1 VKLRATLP
9 AGVQALLFGSA
20 ARLRK
25 LEAELSAELEARGF
39 REAVLPMVD
48 YFAPYEPLLAPAARA
63 ELYRFADRD
72 GELLALRSDF
82 TPMLARLLAPHLA
95 ALELPLKLF
104 YRGDVV
110 RCPERGA
117 QSEVEQHQIGG
128 ELLGSEGEGPALERE
143 AALAC
148 ARLLALATGGRAHLV
163 LGFAGVLDDLLV
175 AAVGRERAPELA
187 RAVARRERGAAR
199 LGASSPTAGTASGG
213 AAAAGAV
220 AVQTAIGEIL
230 DQGSPR
236 AGEALGVRG
245 AAALARLEELRR
257 ELARLEPTVAVTI
270 DLAEFADFS
279 TLAIAAATGESGG
292 RDFRSYYDGLVLR
305 AYLPGRARPVASG
318 GRYDALFRK
327 LGAEVAAVGFSI
339 RLDALTEPRIQE
351 ELS

>member
-1 VKLRATLP
+1 MKLRANLP

-39 REAVLPMVD
+39 SEAVLPMLD

-82 TPMLARLLAPHLA
+82 TPLLARLLAPHLA
-95 ALELPLKLF
+95 ALELPLRLF

-117 QSEVEQHQIGG
+117 RSEVEQHQLGG
-128 ELLGSEGEGPALERE
+128 ELLGTEAQGPALERE

-148 ARLLALATGGRAHLV
+148 ARLVAVATEGRAHLV
-163 LGFAGVLDDLLV
+163 LGFAGVLDELLV

-187 RAVARRERGAAR
+187 RAIARRERSAARCGAAAPA
-199 LGASSPTAGTASGG
+199 GASGV
-213 AAAAGAV
+213 AAGAV
-220 AVQTAIGEIL
+220 TTAIAEIL

-236 AGEALGVRG
+236 NRGLLGARGER
-245 AAALARLEELRR
+245 ALAGLEELRR
-257 ELARLEPTVAVTI
+257 ELALLEPAVAVTI
-270 DLAEFADFS
+270 DLAEFADFAGPS
-279 TLAIAAATGESGG
+279 GVSGPASSAPGESAA
-292 RDFRSYYDGLVLR
+292 RDFRPYYDGLVLR

-327 LGAEVAAVGFSI
+327 LGAEVAAVGFSL
-339 RLDALTEPRIQE
+339 RLDALGEPRIQE
-351 ELS
+351 ELG